1 MVIYQIKLAFDLDG
15 TPAVTKSTLIDVGAQ
30 HSAFE
35 THQVCRN
42 VLDKDKWE
50 AFVLVILKIFISF
63 FGAIHLDITVIHMFR

>member
-1 MVIYQIKLAFDLDG
+1 MVTYQIKLAFDLDG
-15 TPAVTKSTLIDVGAQ
+15 TPAVTKSTLIDVEAQ

-50 AFVLVILKIFISF
+50 AETVVCLGHIEN
-63 FGAIHLDITVIHMFR
+63 IH